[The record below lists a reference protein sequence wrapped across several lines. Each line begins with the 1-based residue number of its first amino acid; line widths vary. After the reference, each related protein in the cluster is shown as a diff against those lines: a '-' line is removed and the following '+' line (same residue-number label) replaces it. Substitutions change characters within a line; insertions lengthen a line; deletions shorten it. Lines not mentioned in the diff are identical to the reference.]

1 MYQNENFS
9 FIGLKCYDWCKIRA
23 FKWSW
28 ELDFIFMLQEFI
40 GETLWAEFYTLKFEV
55 NRWFHRARKVPVQN
69 MQLIQHR
76 IKTWELWEVVINL
89 NEKDWFPLL
98 KGQDRQSTMSR

>member
-23 FKWSW
+23 FKWSL

-40 GETLWAEFYTLKFEV
+40 GETLWAEFYTLQFEV
-55 NRWFHRARKVPVQN
+55 NR
-69 MQLIQHR
+69 
-76 IKTWELWEVVINL
+76 
-89 NEKDWFPLL
+89 
-98 KGQDRQSTMSR
+98 